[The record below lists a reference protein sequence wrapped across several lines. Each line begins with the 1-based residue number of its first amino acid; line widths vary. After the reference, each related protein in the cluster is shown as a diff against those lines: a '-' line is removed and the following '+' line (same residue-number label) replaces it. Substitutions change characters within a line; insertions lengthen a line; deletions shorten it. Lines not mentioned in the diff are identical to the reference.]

1 MKFKFQLDFRINIT
15 FCLIQ
20 THCEVYPAEAYFL
33 RENSG
38 IVRGSGDF
46 ESHTER
52 DREPTV

>member
-15 FCLIQ
+15 CCLIQ